1 MTMKK
6 SVILLIALLSQFFAV
21 IGQELPVTWQ
31 FKAVAISDEETE
43 LRFTATI
50 KEGWH
55 LFSQY
60 HHSIELP
67 TVFTFKES
75 EAYSR
80 IGKVTEPKC
89 IVSYDPVFQD
99 TSKYFEKF
107 VTFKQKIK
115 VKSAEAFQVKGNI
128 SGQACI
134 DGRCVAMEKKFT
146 IDVAGNPSIT
156 PTAAPENAKETTDTA
171 TAPATKPVYTTPNA
185 DIGVPQAQEDT
196 EDSLLTF
203 FLLAFLGGLVG
214 LLTPC
219 VFPMIPMTISFFMKS
234 GKNGKFQAIFY
245 GLSII
250 FIYVLFGVILSL
262 IFGASFSN
270 ILSTHWLP
278 NILFAVIFILFA
290 ISLLGYFE
298 ITLPSKWTTGSA
310 KMEGRGGLVG
320 VFFMALTLVLVS
332 FSCTLPIAG
341 AVALNAADGSLL
353 KPIIGMFGFSL
364 AFALPFTFFAF
375 FPGLLKSLPKS
386 GGWMNTLKV
395 TLAFI
400 ELAFALK
407 FLNVPDQ
414 AYHWGLL
421 DREIYLAFWIV
432 ILALLGFYLLGKIR
446 FPLDDEMPYQRSW
459 FRFLLAICTF
469 TFVVYLVPGMFGA
482 PLKAISGW
490 LPPTTTQ
497 DFDINE
503 IVRKES
509 KIAQYEFTDEPK
521 YSSNLE
527 LPHGIKGYFD
537 YEQALWVAKKENKP
551 IFLDFTGHSCVNCR
565 KVESSV
571 WVDPRVRNLF
581 AKDFVVL
588 VMYVDDKTIE
598 LSPEDRIL
606 DADGDTI
613 TTLGNKNMYIQNTV
627 YKEVSQP
634 CYFVISPDGKILAG
648 PLYYELDVDKYL
660 EFLNEGLKKMKD

>member
-1 MTMKK
+1 MKK
-6 SVILLIALLSQFFAV
+6 SAILLIALFVQFMVVF
-21 IGQELPVTWQ
+21 GQELPVSWQ
-31 FKAVAISDEETE
+31 FKAVPVSDDETE
-43 LRFTATI
+43 LQFTAKI
-50 KEGWH
+50 KDGWH

-75 EAYSR
+75 DSYAR
-80 IGKVTEPKC
+80 IGKVSEPKC
-89 IVSYDPVFQD
+89 IISYDPVFQD

-107 VTFKQKIK
+107 VTFKQRIK
-115 VKSAEAFQVKGNI
+115 VKSADAFQVKGNI

-134 DGRCVAMEKKFT
+134 DGRCVAMEKKFA
-146 IDVAGNPSIT
+146 IDVAGNPAASPT
-156 PTAAPENAKETTDTA
+156 PQAAPADSAAVGANDTAAPTGIAETA
-171 TAPATKPVYTTPNA
+171 EPAANPEMDKSE
-185 DIGVPQAQEDT
+185 G
-196 EDSLLTF
+196 SLLTF
-203 FLLAFLGGLVG
+203 FLIAFLGGLVG

-219 VFPMIPMTISFFMKS
+219 VFPMIPMTISFFMKT

-250 FIYVLFGVILSL
+250 FIYVVFGVILSL

-278 NILFAVIFILFA
+278 NILFAVIFVIFA

-310 KMEGRGGLVG
+310 KMESRGGLVG

-353 KPIIGMFGFSL
+353 KPVIGMFGFSL

-395 TLAFI
+395 VLAFI

-421 DREIYLAFWIV
+421 DREVYLAFWIV

-446 FPLDDEMPYQRSW
+446 FPLDDDMPYQRSW

-469 TFVVYLVPGMFGA
+469 TFVVYLIPGMFGA

-509 KIAQYEFTDEPK
+509 QIAQYDYDEAPK
-521 YSSNLE
+521 YGNRLE

-537 YEQALWVAKKENKP
+537 YEQALRVAKKENKP
-551 IFLDFTGHSCVNCR
+551 IFLDFTGHGCVNCR
-565 KVESSV
+565 NVESAV
-571 WVDPRVRNLF
+571 WVDPRVRQKF
-581 AKDFVVL
+581 ANDFIVL
-588 VMYVDDKTIE
+588 AMYVDDKTIK
-598 LSPEDRIL
+598 LAPEDYIV

-613 TTLGNKNMYIQNTV
+613 TTLGSKNMFIQNTV
-627 YKEVSQP
+627 YKEVTQP
-634 CYFVISPDGKILAG
+634 CYFIISPDEKILAG

-660 EFLNEGLKKMKD
+660 DFLNNGLKNYKHE

>member
-1 MTMKK
+1 MKK

-156 PTAAPENAKETTDTA
+156 PTAAPENAEETTDTA
-171 TAPATKPVYTTPNA
+171 AAPATKPVYTTPNA
-185 DIGVPQAQEDT
+185 DIGVPQSQEDT
-196 EDSLLTF
+196 EESLLTF

-341 AVALNAADGSLL
+341 AVALNAAGGSLL

-509 KIAQYEFTDEPK
+509 KIAQYEFTEEPK
-521 YSSNLE
+521 YGNSLE

-537 YEQALWVAKKENKP
+537 YEQALRVAKKENKP
-551 IFLDFTGHSCVNCR
+551 IFLDFTGHGCVNCR
-565 KVESSV
+565 NVESAV

-588 VMYVDDKTIE
+588 AMYVDDKTIE

-660 EFLNEGLKKMKD
+660 EFLNEGLKKMQE

>member
-1 MTMKK
+1 
-6 SVILLIALLSQFFAV
+6 
-21 IGQELPVTWQ
+21 
-31 FKAVAISDEETE
+31 
-43 LRFTATI
+43 
-50 KEGWH
+50 
-55 LFSQY
+55 
-60 HHSIELP
+60 
-67 TVFTFKES
+67 
-75 EAYSR
+75 
-80 IGKVTEPKC
+80 
-89 IVSYDPVFQD
+89 
-99 TSKYFEKF
+99 
-107 VTFKQKIK
+107 
-115 VKSAEAFQVKGNI
+115 
-128 SGQACI
+128 
-134 DGRCVAMEKKFT
+134 
-146 IDVAGNPSIT
+146 
-156 PTAAPENAKETTDTA
+156 
-171 TAPATKPVYTTPNA
+171 
-185 DIGVPQAQEDT
+185 
-196 EDSLLTF
+196 
-203 FLLAFLGGLVG
+203 
-214 LLTPC
+214 
-219 VFPMIPMTISFFMKS
+219 MKS

-341 AVALNAADGSLL
+341 AVALNAAGGSLL

-509 KIAQYEFTDEPK
+509 KIAQYEFTEEPK
-521 YSSNLE
+521 YGNSLE

-537 YEQALWVAKKENKP
+537 YEQALRVAKKENKP
-551 IFLDFTGHSCVNCR
+551 IFLDFTGHGCVNCR
-565 KVESSV
+565 NVESAV

-588 VMYVDDKTIE
+588 AMYVDDKTIE

-660 EFLNEGLKKMKD
+660 EFLNEGLKKMQE

>member
-1 MTMKK
+1 MKK

>member
-1 MTMKK
+1 MKK

-156 PTAAPENAKETTDTA
+156 PTAAPENAEETTDTA
-171 TAPATKPVYTTPNA
+171 AAPATKPVYTPPNA
-185 DIGVPQAQEDT
+185 DIGVPQSQEDT

-341 AVALNAADGSLL
+341 AVALNAAGGSLL

-509 KIAQYEFTDEPK
+509 KIAQYEFTEEPK
-521 YSSNLE
+521 YGNSLE

-537 YEQALWVAKKENKP
+537 YEQALRVAKKENKP
-551 IFLDFTGHSCVNCR
+551 IFLDFTGHGCVNCR
-565 KVESSV
+565 NVESAV

-588 VMYVDDKTIE
+588 AMYVDDKTIE

-660 EFLNEGLKKMKD
+660 EFLNEGLKKMQE

>member
-1 MTMKK
+1 MKK
-6 SVILLIALLSQFFAV
+6 IISLCISLLFALSFAFA
-21 IGQELPVTWQ
+21 QEMPVSWQ
-31 FKAVAISDEETE
+31 FKTTEIADDVVELQFVAQ
-43 LRFTATI
+43 I

-67 TVFTFKES
+67 TVFTFNQS
-75 EAYSR
+75 ADYSR
-80 IGKVTEPKC
+80 VGKVFEPKC
-89 IVSYDPVFQD
+89 IESYDPIFQD
-99 TSKYFEKF
+99 TSRFFEKK

-115 VKSAEAFQVKGNI
+115 VKSTEDFQIKGNI

-146 IDVAGNPSIT
+146 FDISGLKSETDSPVQDTVANEVGETIDADPIDSI
-156 PTAAPENAKETTDTA
+156 PTAASAELTQPKSEN
-171 TAPATKPVYTTPNA
+171 
-185 DIGVPQAQEDT
+185 EDN
-196 EDSLLTF
+196 DSLLTF
-203 FLLAFLGGLVG
+203 FFIAFLGGLVG

-234 GKNGKFQAIFY
+234 GKNGKFHAVFY

-250 FIYVLFGVILSL
+250 FIYVFFGVILSV

-278 NILFAVIFILFA
+278 NILFAIIFIIFA
-290 ISLLGYFE
+290 ISLLGFFE

-310 KMEGRGGLVG
+310 KMESKGGLVG

-353 KPIIGMFGFSL
+353 KPVIGMLGFSM

-375 FPGLLKSLPKS
+375 FPGLLKTLPKS

-395 TLAFI
+395 ILAFV

-432 ILALLGFYLLGKIR
+432 ILGLLGFYLLGKIR
-446 FPLDDEMPYQRSW
+446 FPLDDELPYQKSW
-459 FRFLLAICTF
+459 FRFLLSICVF
-469 TFVVYLVPGMFGA
+469 TFVVYLIPGMFGA

-497 DFDINE
+497 DFDVNE
-503 IVRKES
+503 IVRRES
-509 KIAQYEFTDEPK
+509 QIAKYDVSENPK
-521 YSSNLE
+521 YADRLD

-537 YEQALWVAKKENKP
+537 YDQALSVAKKENKP
-551 IFLDFTGHSCVNCR
+551 IFLDFTGHGCVNCR
-565 KVESSV
+565 NVESAV
-571 WVDPRVRNLF
+571 WVDPRVRNSF
-581 AKDFVVL
+581 ANDFIVL
-588 VMYVDDKTIE
+588 AMYVDDKTIQ
-598 LSPEDRIL
+598 LAPEDRIV

-613 TTLGNKNMYIQNTV
+613 FTLGSKNMFIENTI

-634 CYFVISPDGKILAG
+634 CYFII
-648 PLYYELDVDKYL
+648 
-660 EFLNEGLKKMKD
+660 